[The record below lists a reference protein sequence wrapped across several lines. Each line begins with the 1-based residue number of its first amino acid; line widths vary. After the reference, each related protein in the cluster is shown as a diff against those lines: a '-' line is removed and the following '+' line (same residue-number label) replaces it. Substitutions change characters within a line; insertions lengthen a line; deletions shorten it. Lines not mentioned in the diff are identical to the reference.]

1 MNDEPAYEIEAAEEP
16 GTPLRKGFLMRRFSK
31 AGDGSLAISL
41 LVHGLFVV
49 IALLI
54 IWRVQLP
61 EDKIDID
68 TGGSGG
74 GGTAALKHINE
85 NKVRLILN
93 RAPRASITHAGPS
106 AFSMPEARSTLTSLS
121 TVSQSGMMSGTP
133 GTGGMYGG
141 GNDSGIGPDKGPG
154 RGTGGKGMGT
164 AFFGALPRGNNII
177 FCIDTSGSMRV
188 NLTVD
193 GIAALR
199 RELKKVISDL
209 PATVSFNLICF
220 GQSADLF
227 KGQSVP
233 ATPERK
239 NEALRFLENYY
250 GGAGADFGRTR
261 TERYGRAGKDSN
273 GIEYTPLLP
282 ADIEELAGTEGG
294 SRIDL
299 AMVAAFERNPTTLF
313 VLSDGAPGT
322 RKTGADQPMDK
333 GALIELIHAK
343 YREVIGGKSALL
355 VNTISIY
362 SDTDE
367 GREGAKFLR
376 QLAQKFGGKH
386 REVKP
391 DRLK

>member
-1 MNDEPAYEIEAAEEP
+1 MNDEPDYEMELSPETGAHRTVEP
-16 GTPLRKGFLMRRFSK
+16 RRRRFS
-31 AGDGSLAISL
+31 GFGEGSLAVSL

-61 EDKIDID
+61 DERVDIDIA
-68 TGGSGG
+68 GSGG
-74 GGTAALKHINE
+74 GGTEGNKKINE

-93 RAPRASITHAGPS
+93 QAPKNSIAHAGPS
-106 AFSMPEARSTLTSLS
+106 AFSLPEARTALAAIS
-121 TVSQSGMMSGTP
+121 TVNPSAAMSGTP
-133 GTGGMYGG
+133 GTGGQYG
-141 GNDSGIGPDKGPG
+141 D
-154 RGTGGKGMGT
+154 GTGGRIGPGNGLNRGVAGKGVGT
-164 AFFGALPRGNNII
+164 TFFGALPRGNNII
-177 FCIDTSGSMRV
+177 FCIDTSGSMRMNLSV
-188 NLTVD
+188 N

-199 RELKKVISDL
+199 RELKRVISDL

-227 KGQSVP
+227 KAQCVP
-233 ATPERK
+233 ATPDRK
-239 NEALRFLENYY
+239 SEALRFLENYY
-250 GGAGADFGRTR
+250 GGPTADFGRTR

-273 GIEYTPLLP
+273 GIEYIPLLP

-322 RKTGADQPMDK
+322 RKTGAEQPMDK

-343 YREVIGGKSALL
+343 YREVMGGKSDLL

-367 GREGAKFLR
+367 GRDGAKFLR

-391 DRLK
+391 EKLK